1 MYSLIWKKK
10 KKSFFPLYTLQFSAK
25 KENKH
30 RAGGPHFSNECF
42 QAESDWFTR
51 EYHDHLSP
59 LGLKITPFFCF
70 LFNFSVVVT
79 KPPFVQIVD
88 ELKKK
93 KTNNPRGIVVSYLSL
108 ISICSRTRRGL
119 FWESLSVRCV
129 AFLFCFPSLLKK
141 KFLRDR
147 RMNKRSVFFCFWPN
161 VVVDCS
167 NQRRRTHWA
176 AESCFSI
183 FLIPPKRRRMR
194 WSKGVGLTIAL
205 LSLVSHNTHWM
216 MYRGEW
222 KCRLQI
228 YKL

>member
-129 AFLFCFPSLLKK
+129 AFLFCFPSLFKK
-141 KFLRDR
+141 KIFSWSANEQTIGVFLFLTQRCCWLLKPKKEDALGCR
-147 RMNKRSVFFCFWPN
+147 ILFFNFF
-161 VVVDCS
+161 DS
-167 NQRRRTHWA
+167 TKA
-176 AESCFSI
+176 
-183 FLIPPKRRRMR
+183 
-194 WSKGVGLTIAL
+194 
-205 LSLVSHNTHWM
+205 
-216 MYRGEW
+216 
-222 KCRLQI
+222 
-228 YKL
+228 

>member
-93 KTNNPRGIVVSYLSL
+93 KKQT
-108 ISICSRTRRGL
+108 TR
-119 FWESLSVRCV
+119 E
-129 AFLFCFPSLLKK
+129 
-141 KFLRDR
+141 
-147 RMNKRSVFFCFWPN
+147 
-161 VVVDCS
+161 
-167 NQRRRTHWA
+167 
-176 AESCFSI
+176 E
-183 FLIPPKRRRMR
+183 
-194 WSKGVGLTIAL
+194 
-205 LSLVSHNTHWM
+205 
-216 MYRGEW
+216 
-222 KCRLQI
+222 
-228 YKL
+228 

>member
-93 KTNNPRGIVVSYLSL
+93 KNKQPERNSCILSFSHLHLLTHKKGIVLRISLCSMCSFSFLFSL
-108 ISICSRTRRGL
+108 II
-119 FWESLSVRCV
+119 
-129 AFLFCFPSLLKK
+129 KK
-141 KFLRDR
+141 K
-147 RMNKRSVFFCFWPN
+147 
-161 VVVDCS
+161 
-167 NQRRRTHWA
+167 
-176 AESCFSI
+176 I
-183 FLIPPKRRRMR
+183 F
-194 WSKGVGLTIAL
+194 A
-205 LSLVSHNTHWM
+205 
-216 MYRGEW
+216 
-222 KCRLQI
+222 
-228 YKL
+228 